1 MNTMNELDSIRD
13 QLSDVDRELFSL
25 IARRQALALE
35 IGRSKSKAGL
45 PTRDF
50 AQEKIVVERAV
61 RLARENQL
69 GDRLA
74 EAIALLLIE
83 ASLTVQERTEV
94 VQSARGSG
102 KKVLV
107 IGGAGRMGGW
117 MVRFLASQDYEVEVA
132 DPTPPVSAHRHFL
145 DWRDISL
152 DHDIVVVAAPLR
164 ASGEILAQLAEQP
177 PAGLVFDI
185 GSLKTPLRSSLLR
198 LAAAGASVTSVHPM
212 FGPDTELL
220 SGRHIVFV
228 DVGNPG
234 ATRRARALFE
244 STMAIQVEMD
254 LDSHD
259 RVIAFVLGLSH
270 ALNIAFFTAL
280 ADSGEAVP
288 NLIEFSSTTFD
299 SQIEVARKVAE
310 ENPALYFEIQS
321 LNEYGFVAL
330 DKLSGAV
337 ERLRTAVREGDE
349 SSFSDMMTVGRVYLE
364 RKGGKR

>member
-1 MNTMNELDSIRD
+1 MNELDSIRD
-13 QLSDVDRELFSL
+13 RLSDVDRELFSL

-83 ASLTVQERTEV
+83 ASLTVQEHSEV

-117 MVRFLASQDYEVEVA
+117 MVRFLASQGYEVEVA

-228 DVGNPG
+228 DVGNPE

-244 STMAIQVEMD
+244 PTMAIQVEMD

-349 SSFSDMMTVGRVYLE
+349 SSFSDMMAAGRVYLE
-364 RKGGKR
+364 RKGGKRK